1 MIVKMIVDAKDCAA
15 YDMLVDA
22 ESIKIAKIDEGM
34 YSVVVTLPSGA
45 VYSSNAADVNTIGDL
60 PMGDKPID
68 QWYSKLTFRK
78 VNNPE
83 RPVTK
88 TTFFE

>member
-1 MIVKMIVDAKDCAA
+1 MIVKIIVDAKHCAPA
-15 YDMLVDA
+15 DMLVDA
-22 ESIKIAKIDEGM
+22 ESIKIVKVDEGM
-34 YSVVVTLPSGA
+34 YSVVIALPSG
-45 VYSSNAADVNTIGDL
+45 VTYSSNAADVYTIGDL
-60 PMGDKPID
+60 PVGDKPID

-83 RPVTK
+83 RPITK